1 MRKVKKSN
9 MAKKKTVEKALNLDS
24 IYLIVEIT
32 YVRHVTPANS
42 LKREI

>member
-32 YVRHVTPANS
+32 YMRHVTPAHS